1 MSPPVRPDEI
11 GEIIQAFEEAG
22 FAELHIRFEG
32 FELHLG
38 ADGDVPAVS
47 QLAAPAA
54 PPVLESRAAAALAP
68 PAATAVGEAELV
80 GLEIVRAP
88 YLGTFYSA
96 PKPGAPAYVEVGAVV
111 GPDTD
116 VCLIEVM
123 KLFTAVRAGVHG
135 VMERVLARDG
145 AMVEAE
151 QPLFAIRPGT

>member
-1 MSPPVRPDEI
+1 MSPPVRAEEI
-11 GEIIQAFEEAG
+11 GEIIQAFQEAG

-38 ADGDVPAVS
+38 ADGDAPVVS
-47 QLAAPAA
+47 RPAAPAA
-54 PPVLESRAAAALAP
+54 LPVSENRAAAALPP
-68 PAATAVGEAELV
+68 PAATVVSDTELA

-96 PKPGAPAYVEVGAVV
+96 PKPGAPAYVEVGATV

-135 VMERVLARDG
+135 VVARVLARDG
-145 AMVEAE
+145 AMVEAG

>member
-1 MSPPVRPDEI
+1 MSPPVRAEEI
-11 GEIIQAFEEAG
+11 GEIIQAFQEAG

-38 ADGDVPAVS
+38 AEGDATQVS

-54 PPVLESRAAAALAP
+54 PLVSESRAAATLAP
-68 PAATAVGEAELV
+68 PSTTAASEAELV
-80 GLEIVRAP
+80 GLEIVHAP

-135 VMERVLARDG
+135 VVARVLARDG
-145 AMVEAE
+145 AMVEAG